1 MFRTRWATVLAC
13 LIAPAVV
20 TWVVSDLSLR
30 HCGWVPSLTPWGA
43 VVALVIAVVVLV
55 AGLAVRRLR
64 AHESTWMTP
73 TGAATTAVAA
83 QASAI
88 VGALIGGVYA
98 GELATALLTPPSPAM
113 SSLAWSAG
121 ACLVSCL
128 LWCGVGVL
136 VEHWCAI
143 DADDDDDH
151 GGHGSESSLPD
162 GSAPAG
168 GEASS

>member
-1 MFRTRWATVLAC
+1 MFRTRWTTVLAC

-30 HCGWVPSLTPWGA
+30 HHGWVPSLTPWGA
-43 VVALVIAVVVLV
+43 VVALVISVIVFI

-64 AHESTWMTP
+64 AHEPTWITP

-88 VGALIGGVYA
+88 VGALVGGVYA
-98 GELATALLTPPSPAM
+98 GEIATALLAPPSPAM

-121 ACLVSCL
+121 ACLASCA
-128 LWCGVGVL
+128 LWCGIGLL
-136 VEHWCAI
+136 VERWCAI

-151 GGHGSESSLPD
+151 DGHGSGTSSVPD
-162 GSAPAG
+162 GSAPA
-168 GEASS
+168 

>member
-30 HCGWVPSLTPWGA
+30 HCGWVPSLTPGGA

-88 VGALIGGVYA
+88 VGALIGGVYG
-98 GELATALLTPPSPAM
+98 GELATALLTPPWPAM

-121 ACLVSCL
+121 ACLVACL
-128 LWCGVGVL
+128 LWGGVGVL

-143 DADDDDDH
+143 DA
-151 GGHGSESSLPD
+151 
-162 GSAPAG
+162 APQ
-168 GEASS
+168 EA

>member
-1 MFRTRWATVLAC
+1 M
-13 LIAPAVV
+13 
-20 TWVVSDLSLR
+20 
-30 HCGWVPSLTPWGA
+30 GA
-43 VVALVIAVVVLV
+43 VVDALGIAVVVLV

-98 GELATALLTPPSPAM
+98 GELATALLAPPSPAM

-162 GSAPAG
+162 GSAPA
-168 GEASS
+168 

>member
-1 MFRTRWATVLAC
+1 MFRTRWTTVLAC

-30 HCGWVPSLTPWGA
+30 HHGWVPSLTPWGA
-43 VVALVIAVVVLV
+43 VVALVISVIVFI

-64 AHESTWMTP
+64 AHEPTWITP

-88 VGALIGGVYA
+88 VGALIGGVCA

-113 SSLAWSAG
+113 SSLGWSAG

-162 GSAPAG
+162 GSAPA
-168 GEASS
+168 

>member
-1 MFRTRWATVLAC
+1 
-13 LIAPAVV
+13 
-20 TWVVSDLSLR
+20 
-30 HCGWVPSLTPWGA
+30 
-43 VVALVIAVVVLV
+43 
-55 AGLAVRRLR
+55 
-64 AHESTWMTP
+64 MTSP
-73 TGAATTAVAA
+73 QSRGEA

-98 GELATALLTPPSPAM
+98 GELATALLAPPSPAM

-162 GSAPAG
+162 GSAPA
-168 GEASS
+168 

>member
-143 DADDDDDH
+143 DADDDDDR

-162 GSAPAG
+162 GSAPA
-168 GEASS
+168 

>member
-1 MFRTRWATVLAC
+1 MFRTRWTTVLAC

-143 DADDDDDH
+143 DMSDDDED
-151 GGHGSESSLPD
+151 GGGRSSEVPGS
-162 GSAPAG
+162 GAPA
-168 GEASS
+168 

>member
-1 MFRTRWATVLAC
+1 
-13 LIAPAVV
+13 
-20 TWVVSDLSLR
+20 
-30 HCGWVPSLTPWGA
+30 
-43 VVALVIAVVVLV
+43 
-55 AGLAVRRLR
+55 
-64 AHESTWMTP
+64 MTP

-162 GSAPAG
+162 GSAPA
-168 GEASS
+168 

>member
-55 AGLAVRRLR
+55 ARLAVRRLR

-162 GSAPAG
+162 GSAPA
-168 GEASS
+168 

>member
-1 MFRTRWATVLAC
+1 MFRTRGATVLAC

-162 GSAPAG
+162 GSAPA
-168 GEASS
+168 

>member
-151 GGHGSESSLPD
+151 GGHGSE
-162 GSAPAG
+162 
-168 GEASS
+168 

>member
-20 TWVVSDLSLR
+20 TWVACDLSLR
-30 HCGWVPSLTPWGA
+30 HRGWVPLLTSWGA
-43 VVALVIAVVVLV
+43 AVVLI

-88 VGALIGGVYA
+88 VGAFVGGIYA
-98 GELATALLTPPSPAM
+98 GELATALLSPPSPDMTA
-113 SSLAWSAG
+113 LAWSAG
-121 ACLVSCL
+121 ACLASCL
-128 LWCGVGVL
+128 LWCGIGLL

-143 DADDDDDH
+143 DVDDDDDH
-151 GGHGSESSLPD
+151 GGRGSGSSSVPD
-162 GSAPAG
+162 GGAPA
-168 GEASS
+168 